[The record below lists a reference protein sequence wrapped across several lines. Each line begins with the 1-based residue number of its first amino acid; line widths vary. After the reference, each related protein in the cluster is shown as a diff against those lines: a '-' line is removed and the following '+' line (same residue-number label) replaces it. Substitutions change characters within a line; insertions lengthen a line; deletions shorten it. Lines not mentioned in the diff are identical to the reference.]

1 MSDDLTHKNVGNL
14 SIDLKML
21 GLQAVAASTAGLIG
35 TPLMN
40 ISNKSTLPGI
50 TLNQVLTKAR
60 AEPFLG
66 APWSMVRQFVSS
78 IRGTV
83 GIAVL
88 SRSADSHENR
98 LVSWGSYWTA
108 VFAGSLAETLLA
120 GVFIEIPETRVQ
132 SGFPRYSR
140 HAVKCFP
147 FVLCRNFM
155 TALSPTY
162 FVMLRINEPDDKEP
176 EWLTTI
182 GRTFCLSTIVA
193 IACAPIQGVS
203 TRVIQEQ
210 TVVDAIKNTRG
221 DFRWASRKVTFA
233 RVFSRALYT
242 GITGSAIT
250 LAYLGSKVL
259 SPSHA

>member
-1 MSDDLTHKNVGNL
+1 MVYSESNVDSKAIVNY
-14 SIDLKML
+14 KMMA
-21 GLQAVAASTAGLIG
+21 LQAVAASTAGLCG

-40 ISNKSTLPGI
+40 ISNKTTLPGI
-50 TLNQVLTKAR
+50 TLHQVLSRAR
-60 AEPFLG
+60 SDPFLG

-88 SRSADSHENR
+88 SRSADR
-98 LVSWGSYWTA
+98 AQDGLVTWGSYWTA

-132 SGFPRYSR
+132 SGFPRFSR
-140 HAVKCFP
+140 HAVKSFP
-147 FVLCRNFM
+147 FVLCRNLM
-155 TALSPTY
+155 TCLSPTY
-162 FVMLRINEPDDKEP
+162 FVMLRINDPNPENTET
-176 EWLTTI
+176 EWLATI

-210 TVVDAIKNTRG
+210 TVLDAVKNTRG
-221 DFRWASRKVTFA
+221 DFLWANRHLTFA

-250 LAYLGSKVL
+250 LAFLGSQVL
-259 SPSHA
+259 FK